1 MSKRH
6 KTKKMS
12 KDDLV
17 YEIISKLFLVIVMIV
32 ILYPIYFVLVASF
45 SDPLYVN
52 SGKMLFW
59 PRGFTLLGYQRVFKD
74 SRIWIG
80 YRNTIL
86 YTALGT
92 ILGVAACGVLPF
104 QKGSPR
110 KKDCHVFVYFYHV
123 FFGWNDTLLFGCK
136 GIRTGKQQGAHDF
149 VRCSECL

>member
-86 YTALGT
+86 YTVLGT
-92 ILGVAACGVLPF
+92 TIGVAATMLAAYALSRKDLP
-104 QKGSPR
+104 G
-110 KKDCHVFVYFYHV
+110 
-123 FFGWNDTLLFGCK
+123 
-136 GIRTGKQQGAHDF
+136 
-149 VRCSECL
+149 